1 DPEEPYLCAR
11 AAGLLGQIKYLA
23 AEEPLIRMLSEG
35 DDQVKRAAAAALANM
50 KSQKSVDGLFGLL
63 THQSPGVRGAAA
75 AALGRIGDSRAVAP
89 IEAALKEAGDDIFEF
104 AIALY
109 RLGNHDHVD
118 IIAEGL
124 KSQYQDQRVESLA
137 ALSESADPRALDSL
151 VEAASRG
158 AGRPTIAS
166 SAPAPLQPE
175 LRIQLAKVL
184 AMYSDQRARDAL
196 ISLLSDSEPEVRAAS
211 VDALA
216 VMNTRGTG
224 GPPKGG
230 PPNGESDAT
239 VDAIVRVIK
248 TEKSPLVLSAIAKS
262 IDTLGRDRVVDA
274 LIPLAESSPS
284 IKEALYELGV
294 TAKVMSEKLRAGQ
307 GAERIRAARILGQ
320 LRDHEA
326 VPALI
331 DALNGSKELE
341 FKVAAAQSLGLIGDR
356 RAEDALI
363 HAIQMPEGPV
373 RTAAVRALGKLGDAT
388 VTETLFEA
396 AKDAD
401 PSVREAAAGSLSLLG
416 VSIDRLSADA
426 RSPSWQIRAAA
437 MSTFARLGDPRG
449 LPVVVAGLNDKDENV
464 RADAARAL
472 GVMADPRALD
482 PLAGAL
488 HD

>member
-124 KSQYQDQRVESLA
+124 KSQYQDQRVESLT

-175 LRIQLAKVL
+175 LKVQLAKVL
-184 AMYSDQRARDAL
+184 GMYSEPKARDAL

-216 VMNTRGTG
+216 VMNTKGATKG
-224 GPPKGG
+224 GNPSGEAGPPKGG
-230 PPNGESDAT
+230 TTNGDATNGAATSAANTSGANAGGAATSAANTSGGNASGGNTNGDSDAT
-239 VDAIVRVIK
+239 VD
-248 TEKSPLVLSAIAKS
+248 
-262 IDTLGRDRVVDA
+262 
-274 LIPLAESSPS
+274 
-284 IKEALYELGV
+284 
-294 TAKVMSEKLRAGQ
+294 
-307 GAERIRAARILGQ
+307 
-320 LRDHEA
+320 
-326 VPALI
+326 
-331 DALNGSKELE
+331 
-341 FKVAAAQSLGLIGDR
+341 
-356 RAEDALI
+356 
-363 HAIQMPEGPV
+363 
-373 RTAAVRALGKLGDAT
+373 
-388 VTETLFEA
+388 
-396 AKDAD
+396 
-401 PSVREAAAGSLSLLG
+401 
-416 VSIDRLSADA
+416 
-426 RSPSWQIRAAA
+426 
-437 MSTFARLGDPRG
+437 
-449 LPVVVAGLNDKDENV
+449 
-464 RADAARAL
+464 
-472 GVMADPRALD
+472 
-482 PLAGAL
+482 
-488 HD
+488 